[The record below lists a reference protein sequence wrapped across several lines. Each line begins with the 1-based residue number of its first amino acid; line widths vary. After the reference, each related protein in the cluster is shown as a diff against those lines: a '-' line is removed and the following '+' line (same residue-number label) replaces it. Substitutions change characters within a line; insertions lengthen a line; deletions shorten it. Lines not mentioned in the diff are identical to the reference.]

1 MFSSRIVCPFLTS
14 EPFWPMSWEGVTLV
28 KISISSSLSSSLSSG
43 LLENS
48 TITTASAPS
57 GIGAPVLISTHFP
70 SSTVLSVND
79 PASKKSMTLSFL
91 GFSSLTP

>member
-1 MFSSRIVCPFLTS
+1 MFSSSIVCPFLTS
-14 EPFWPMSWEGVTLV
+14 EPFCPMSWEGVTLV
-28 KISISSSLSSSLSSG
+28 NISISSSASSSFSSA

-70 SSTVLSVND
+70 SSTVLSVNE
-79 PASKKSMTLSFL
+79 PASKKSITLSFL
-91 GFSSLTP
+91 GFSSFTP